1 MSVCFTGRSFSHYR
15 SLFLSFSSL
24 LNSICIDD
32 FRVAGD
38 ECLLVE
44 VGASH
49 LGTLLFSSVWLWLE
63 VWCYFLSRC
72 FLNVT
77 FDQPFYP
84 PPLVFHFDL
93 LSDFIPC
100 CVFWALFQRFVLCP
114 CKEMHRSVT
123 VKASSYMNVHFYIRK
138 WQRTK
143 LPVIKAGVKTI
154 LHGKNKA
161 EMGCLRQMKAVC
173 LYFRLTT
180 TIKTAFRAILPFLK
194 LAISSFYVLVWL
206 KCPYTRLKCIGL
218 LNRWSDVSVF

>member
-1 MSVCFTGRSFSHYR
+1 MNACLSKLEPLTLGHCCSALCDCDWRCGVTSFQDVSSMLLLTSHFT
-15 SLFLSFSSL
+15 
-24 LNSICIDD
+24 
-32 FRVAGD
+32 
-38 ECLLVE
+38 
-44 VGASH
+44 
-49 LGTLLFSSVWLWLE
+49 
-63 VWCYFLSRC
+63 
-72 FLNVT
+72 
-77 FDQPFYP
+77 P